1 MSLSFLNHWMFPHY
15 WVAPIN
21 LLYYLPLWK
30 EKSSPTFLSS
40 CHPISMLSYTWK
52 ILEKVIYTHCLH
64 LVSYHSLLKPFL
76 PQFFSPLPLQ
86 LLLSVISNYKSN
98 CQFSDF
104 VLFNL
109 TTSDPLI
116 TSSFYS
122 CFLLLLSKIPLS
134 QFSSYLTDGLY
145 ISFLCWKLSLWPID
159 VIIPQT

>member
-76 PQFFSPLPLQ
+76 PQFFPH
-86 LLLSVISNYKSN
+86 LLCNCFCQSSVI
-98 CQFSDF
+98 
-104 VLFNL
+104 
-109 TTSDPLI
+109 TSQ
-116 TSSFYS
+116 TVNSQTSFYS
-122 CFLLLLSKIPLS
+122 TSQHLIHWLPLPS
-134 QFSSYLTDGLY
+134 TAVFSSYFLRYHSLSSLPTSLMAY
-145 ISFLCWKLSLWPID
+145 ISVSFAGNFLFDL
-159 VIIPQT
+159 